1 MQFFSGFDR
10 AVDQVSRVAVIIGGA
25 WREPAGSVGGAICIE
40 LARRGHVVVVV
51 DLDEPGAKETVEMID
66 SEGYEADIVVADAA
80 TLAGC
85 ESIRDEIV
93 ARRGRIDVLVNNI
106 GIGAGGDIVNTTES
120 DWDAV
125 LTANVKAAALMCR
138 VAIPLMPRGAAIVN
152 TSSISAFT
160 PGEHATYTVSKA
172 AVEGLTRVVA
182 YQHGRDGIRV
192 NAVRVGEVATW
203 RVLQG
208 LDEEGAAEL
217 RARRRERTVLGTP
230 GDCWDI
236 ARAVAFLVSDDARWV
251 TGQILTIDGGAS
263 LKRGELW
270 PEAR

>member
-1 MQFFSGFDR
+1 MSGP
-10 AVDQVSRVAVIIGGA
+10 RVAAVIGGA
-25 WREPAGSVGGAICIE
+25 WREPAGSVGGAISIE
-40 LARRGHVVVVV
+40 LARRGFHVSVA
-51 DLDEPGAKETVEMID
+51 DLDEGGATVTAGMIHA
-66 SEGYEADIVVADAA
+66 EGGAADVVVGDAG

-85 ESIRDEIV
+85 EAIRDEIL
-93 ARRGRIDVLVNNI
+93 GRHDRLDVLVNNI
-106 GIGAGGDIVNTTES
+106 GIGAGGDIVHTTES
-120 DWDAV
+120 DWDSV

-138 VAIPLMPRGAAIVN
+138 AAIPVMPRGGAIVN

-208 LDEEGAAEL
+208 LDEDAAADL
-217 RARRRERTVLGTP
+217 RARRRARTVLGTQ
-230 GDCWDI
+230 GESWDI
-236 ARAVAFLVSDDARWV
+236 ARAVAFLVSDDARWI
-251 TGQILTIDGGAS
+251 TGQVLTVDGGAS

-270 PEAR
+270 PEAQ